1 MPNLL
6 ALQRDSSPDVH
17 SLREW
22 GQIEDP
28 GEVQRVLDRIQ
39 ATTHLDV
46 YKCAELYELA
56 YPGYEGD
63 LDYYLEKGVNGH
75 VLYLGVGAGR
85 IFSHLAQENP
95 DAIGIDNSP
104 EMLELLRR
112 RHPHVQNRQ
121 VMLADAVTEQF
132 PESHFDSVVAPYSFL
147 QVVEEKQLSPLLKNV
162 HRSLKPGGQFHT
174 DTFSPYLIPF
184 QKPGL
189 EASIRRI
196 GMDTRVAIFVL
207 YDHLKQAM
215 KEMALICRDGD
226 EKMTEMD
233 LQYYFPR
240 ELIAAMEDAGFED
253 VKVSGGYQGEP
264 FNPIE
269 NEVLVYEARRAVEE
283 PVHRQSPSGNGRK
296 TVGGNGSHS

>member
-6 ALQRDSSPDVH
+6 TLERDSSPNVH

-28 GEVQRVLDRIQ
+28 EEVQRVLDRIQ
-39 ATTHLDV
+39 ATTHLDI

-63 LDYYLEKGVNGH
+63 LDYYLEKGGDGR

-85 IFSHLAQENP
+85 IFSHLAQVNP
-95 DAIGIDNSP
+95 DAVGIDNSP
-104 EMLELLRR
+104 QMLALLCRN
-112 RHPHVQNRQ
+112 HPHVQNGQ
-121 VMLADAVTEQF
+121 IMLGDAVTEQF
-132 PESHFDSVVAPYSFL
+132 PESHFDSVIAPYSFL
-147 QVVEEKQLSPLLKNV
+147 QVVGEGQLPQLLKNV
-162 HRSLKPGGQFHT
+162 RRSLKPGGQFHT

-196 GMDTRVAIFVL
+196 GADTRIAIFVL
-207 YDHLKQAM
+207 YDHLKQSM
-215 KEMALICRDGD
+215 KEMALICRDGE

-253 VKVSGGYQGEP
+253 VRVSGGYQDES
-264 FNPIE
+264 FNPVE
-269 NEVLVYEARRAVEE
+269 NEVLVYEARRAMRGAAHQ
-283 PVHRQSPSGNGRK
+283 PSPSGNGQK
-296 TVGGNGSHS
+296 TVGGNGSHF